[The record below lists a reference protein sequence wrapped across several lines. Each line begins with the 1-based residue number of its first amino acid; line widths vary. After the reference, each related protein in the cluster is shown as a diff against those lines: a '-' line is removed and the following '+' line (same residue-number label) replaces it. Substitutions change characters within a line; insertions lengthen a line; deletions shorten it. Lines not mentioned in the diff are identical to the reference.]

1 MILYI
6 LQICIRVQMF
16 YKEEIAITNRSHF
29 DQNCVCRKFYY
40 DRRDPYG
47 EFSGAVHRD
56 YCLCL
61 PFDRVRATQREKTF
75 FCNTKIYCNSII
87 WTISNM
93 DY

>member
-1 MILYI
+1 
-6 LQICIRVQMF
+6 MF

-47 EFSGAVHRD
+47 VFSGAVHRD

-61 PFDRVRATQREKTF
+61 PFDRVRSTQRKTLLLQYLTLQYLLKPNF
-75 FCNTKIYCNSII
+75 L
-87 WTISNM
+87 
-93 DY
+93 DH